1 MGRKKRGRRRFT
13 PEFKRE
19 AVKFLLE
26 SGKPTKEVAED
37 LGVSRSSLGRW
48 RDEFEGKAD
57 IEADEETPDEELK
70 RLRKRVR
77 ELEMERE
84 ILKKAAAFFA
94 KESE

>member
-1 MGRKKRGRRRFT
+1 MSKRRKRSRRYT

-26 SGKPTKEVAED
+26 SDKTLVEVAEE
-37 LGVSRSSLGRW
+37 LGVSMTSLGRW
-48 RDEFEGKAD
+48 RDKLEGTAEVEPEN
-57 IEADEETPDEELK
+57 EAPEDEIK
-70 RLRKRVR
+70 RLRRRVR

-84 ILKKAAAFFA
+84 ILKKAATFFA